1 MMPKV
6 VFKTASPV
14 APPAPLTPSVEPK
27 PAKKQP
33 RMFKAPQPKPR
44 KVYDVAFFKF
54 TDEEGIKAYI
64 TEKTTKGFIFANLT
78 KLDQIEKIMLVM
90 YEEVP
95 VTPEN

>member
-6 VFKTASPV
+6 VFKTASSV
-14 APPAPLTPSVEPK
+14 TPPAPLVPSVEPK
-27 PAKKQP
+27 PLKKQS
-33 RMFKAPQPKPR
+33 RMFKPQPKPR
-44 KVYDVAFFKF
+44 KIYDVAFFKF

-64 TEKTTKGFIFANLT
+64 TERTTKGFIFANLT
-78 KLDQIEKIMLVM
+78 KLDPIEKILLVM